1 MGEEKEDKKVVNSS
15 ADKSA
20 SSSHAKNKVNS
31 SDNPSINQLS
41 KYNQS
46 LNNNDKSKT
55 KRFDAD
61 KPKTGSVNNGANYN
75 DNTVKADNNLST
87 ADNTNSSTKASEV
100 KKDSDAD
107 FTKTDN
113 KEKSN
118 ENTEKKKEK
127 IDYKKIE
134 RIKKELMREE
144 KVEPEPES
152 DVPENQI
159 HRKNE
164 RLIEDIYRY
173 NRQRT
178 KDIVNLRR
186 ESINIVL
193 TVVLILLL
201 VAIITMGVY
210 LYLQKTSTYSKD
222 FIKVSVDMTNKDI
235 FYDAEVSGEL
245 IPKDISPGDKYK
257 LVIVAR
263 NSEKIEGD
271 EGNDWVTIYL
281 RFRMTLIINGVEYDD
296 FIYIQP
302 DTENWEKY
310 NPEWEAQFP
319 SSPTDPSPVVKED
332 DGYYYC
338 RKVLWPNDK
347 VVLIDWLR
355 FSETNIT
362 EVVGGNDAVLKVQIE
377 ALEAIPNII
386 KNRETWTNAP
396 QHWVKY
402 MTETYVDTGSHQEEE
417 NNEIN
422 IWWIILFISVA
433 IILIVAIVIVS
444 TRKKKSKA
452 KLVELA
458 HKIKKK

>member
-75 DNTVKADNNLST
+75 DNTVKAGNNLST

-201 VAIITMGVY
+201 VATITMGVY

-222 FIKVSVDMTNKDI
+222 FI
-235 FYDAEVSGEL
+235 
-245 IPKDISPGDKYK
+245 
-257 LVIVAR
+257 
-263 NSEKIEGD
+263 NS
-271 EGNDWVTIYL
+271 
-281 RFRMTLIINGVEYDD
+281 
-296 FIYIQP
+296 
-302 DTENWEKY
+302 
-310 NPEWEAQFP
+310 
-319 SSPTDPSPVVKED
+319 
-332 DGYYYC
+332 
-338 RKVLWPNDK
+338 
-347 VVLIDWLR
+347 
-355 FSETNIT
+355 
-362 EVVGGNDAVLKVQIE
+362 
-377 ALEAIPNII
+377 
-386 KNRETWTNAP
+386 
-396 QHWVKY
+396 
-402 MTETYVDTGSHQEEE
+402 
-417 NNEIN
+417 
-422 IWWIILFISVA
+422 
-433 IILIVAIVIVS
+433 
-444 TRKKKSKA
+444 
-452 KLVELA
+452 
-458 HKIKKK
+458 